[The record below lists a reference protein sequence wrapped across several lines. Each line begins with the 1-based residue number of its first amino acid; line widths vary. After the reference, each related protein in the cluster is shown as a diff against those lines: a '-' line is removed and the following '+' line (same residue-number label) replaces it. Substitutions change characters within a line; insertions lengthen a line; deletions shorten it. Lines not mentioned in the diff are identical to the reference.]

1 MLRLLSCLIVL
12 VLFTSFNDAYADT
25 FVCIDDKGKK
35 MFSNEACSK
44 KGLKSTSGD
53 FPVVAGQAI
62 SARVI
67 MPQQTQQTTG
77 PKLAK
82 DGGMISADGKYVTKP
97 GQIYM
102 DSELPLEKPVLY
114 FLLIMMAG
122 AAALFCLIFVRFFK
136 AHHSKLS
143 HD

>member
-1 MLRLLSCLIVL
+1 MLVGVL
-12 VLFTSFNDAYADT
+12 TSINYAHADT
-25 FVCIDDKGKK
+25 FVCIDEKGKK
-35 MFSNEACSK
+35 MFSGEPCSK

-53 FPVVAGQAI
+53 FPVAAGQAI

-67 MPQQTQQTTG
+67 MPQQTTG

-136 AHHSKLS
+136 AHHSKLK